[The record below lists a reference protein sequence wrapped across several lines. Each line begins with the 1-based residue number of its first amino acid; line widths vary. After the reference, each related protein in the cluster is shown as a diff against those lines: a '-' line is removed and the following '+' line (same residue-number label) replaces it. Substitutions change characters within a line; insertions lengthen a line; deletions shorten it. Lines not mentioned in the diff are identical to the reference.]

1 MRRKRQIPRS
11 SYMDQVNLRRLVD
24 AAKFLRK
31 NPLSRSELGSKLG
44 IKSTNKSLDR
54 IISCLEAMG
63 VIRKEDD
70 KYEWSEDWQVFL
82 DGEGYMYKLKHSED
96 LLKPLIEGSS
106 SIGEWICNKY
116 LVQHLKSKYPEI
128 YSKYKDWKRK
138 EKSCKSSREKFR
150 DEVRKQ
156 AAKYGF
162 EIVPYEEL
170 EAGRKEV
177 SHFIYED
184 VESYI
189 RRKDL
194 ENMRIV
200 WKEGWVWD
208 DYRRLALAR
217 EEGLIGEV
225 KELIY
230 GLVRSEN
237 VENALREVDIAVKQ
251 WSEAYSNYKKDIEWL
266 ALKVKHGEPLKG
278 YCDLCP
284 RVVIKHN

>member
-1 MRRKRQIPRS
+1 
-11 SYMDQVNLRRLVD
+11 
-24 AAKFLRK
+24 
-31 NPLSRSELGSKLG
+31 
-44 IKSTNKSLDR
+44 
-54 IISCLEAMG
+54 
-63 VIRKEDD
+63 
-70 KYEWSEDWQVFL
+70 
-82 DGEGYMYKLKHSED
+82 
-96 LLKPLIEGSS
+96 
-106 SIGEWICNKY
+106 
-116 LVQHLKSKYPEI
+116 
-128 YSKYKDWKRK
+128 
-138 EKSCKSSREKFR
+138 
-150 DEVRKQ
+150 
-156 AAKYGF
+156 
-162 EIVPYEEL
+162 
-170 EAGRKEV
+170 
-177 SHFIYED
+177 
-184 VESYI
+184 
-189 RRKDL
+189 
-194 ENMRIV
+194 MRIV